1 MPIADILLSL
11 IIILVSAKV
20 LGDLAER
27 IVQPGVFSALVSTV
41 VLTTFLAPPLLSV
54 VFKKG

>member
-1 MPIADILLSL
+1 MPIAEILLSL

-27 IVQPGVFSALVSTV
+27 VGQPGVLGELIAGVIKIGRAHV
-41 VLTTFLAPPLLSV
+41 
-54 VFKKG
+54 